1 VQKVNNAQGEGAKM
15 AIIMDDRVEKTENLI
30 MISDGNGG
38 SIKIPSIFIDE
49 GDGNIIVD
57 WTTSNPTKPVILSIK
72 FETNITDRVQ
82 VTLSLDSNNRASYKF
97 LR

>member
-38 SIKIPSIFIDE
+38 S
-49 GDGNIIVD
+49 
-57 WTTSNPTKPVILSIK
+57 SNPTKPVILSIK